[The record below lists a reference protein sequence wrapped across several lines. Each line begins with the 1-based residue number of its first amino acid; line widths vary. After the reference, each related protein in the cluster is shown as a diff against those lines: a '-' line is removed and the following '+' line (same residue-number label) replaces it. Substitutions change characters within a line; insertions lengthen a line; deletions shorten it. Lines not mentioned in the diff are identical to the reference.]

1 MIKRIKKSKLK
12 NHISIAILFILKLM
26 QLLFYRYEKLRN
38 LKSKGILINL
48 IHYFATRAIK
58 CTKEPNAIL
67 LESVKEHKSRVKRD
81 VVKHRN
87 GYFRPVCVTLSS
99 PSLLL
104 SVTRD
109 LEPRFSFFKRSARNV
124 GEVFRLS
131 KNRRPNV
138 NTPRIKIEL

>member
-1 MIKRIKKSKLK
+1 MLEELELIFYFDNPLIKRIKKIKIKESYF
-12 NHISIAILFILKLM
+12 NCYVLFILKLM

-38 LKSKGILINL
+38 LKFKRILINL

-87 GYFRPVCVTLSS
+87 GYFRPVCNFVVSRPSPQCDTWLRATL
-99 PSLLL
+99 LIFQ
-104 SVTRD
+104 TI
-109 LEPRFSFFKRSARNV
+109 RS
-124 GEVFRLS
+124 
-131 KNRRPNV
+131 
-138 NTPRIKIEL
+138 

>member
-1 MIKRIKKSKLK
+1 
-12 NHISIAILFILKLM
+12 M

-87 GYFRPVCVTLSS
+87 GYFRPVCNFVVSG
-99 PSLLL
+99 LLL